1 MAIIKRPFSCPF
13 CDGSASLWQR
23 SATQAWLLQECDKHH
38 NCVLVSSTRLFLLF
52 ILSHPPGHTAI
63 CITHIFN
70 YSMFFSC
77 QKIRRILSVQSKY
90 VLWPLNSS
98 LLTRKMWLLTATI
111 DILLFLAQISPSF
124 FYYHLECSTLYIALA
139 DRTFTFFFLTSF
151 THYTSSGVG
160 YIKVNSF
167 PES

>member
-1 MAIIKRPFSCPF
+1 MALHHYGNAVLHRHGFYKNVINIITVFWYPLLVCSCY
-13 CDGSASLWQR
+13 
-23 SATQAWLLQECDKHH
+23 
-38 NCVLVSSTRLFLLF
+38 LFYH
-52 ILSHPPGHTAI
+52 IPPGHTAI

-98 LLTRKMWLLTATI
+98 LLTRKMWLLTAAV

-167 PES
+167 PESWSNS